1 MLQSLRRMTRPFF
14 ADKIGALA
22 ETYTVGGEIGR
33 GNYGLVRSCRH
44 VDTGDALAVKTI
56 SKWYHTPSSL
66 LELAVEVDALRA
78 LRALPP
84 HPHVCALVDVVEEYG
99 ALHIVTDL
107 CRGGELFER
116 VAAKGALGEDEARA
130 LVRQVVAAV
139 AHCHAAGVVHRD
151 IKPQNLVF
159 RQARVHREDKG
170 RQEERERDGREASEG
185 RERRE
190 EKAPRDYDT
199 KWRDLALVDFGTSCV
214 LDIQTMHRSEVES
227 GAVRSGTVGRGTV
240 RSGTEGSA
248 GVTDDTM
255 LDVIEPPHCIGRK
268 EDEGRTEEGQMMD
281 VIGSPHYIAPEVLK
295 EQGYGSGCD
304 VWSVGVIAYLTLSGS
319 LPYDGTDAEQVYEAV
334 ATGGDPDMTAP
345 IWETVSPAGRSFVR
359 SLLERDPMKRPSAV
373 EALQDPWLFEHG

>member
-1 MLQSLRRMTRPFF
+1 MFTGVAARSLDKMLRSLRRMTRPFF
-14 ADKIGALA
+14 ADKISALA

-159 RQARVHREDKG
+159 RQARVHPEDKG
-170 RQEERERDGREASEG
+170 RQDERGRDGREASEG
-185 RERRE
+185 KEGREGRE
-190 EKAPRDYDT
+190 EKASRDYDT

-214 LDIQTMHRSEVES
+214 LDVQTMHRSEVEN
-227 GAVRSGTVGRGTV
+227 GAVRSV
-240 RSGTEGSA
+240 
-248 GVTDDTM
+248 
-255 LDVIEPPHCIGRK
+255 GRK

-319 LPYDGTDAEQVYEAV
+319 QPYDGADAEQVYEAV
-334 ATGGDPDMTAP
+334 ASGGDPDMTAP
-345 IWETVSPAGRSFVR
+345 IWEMVSPDGRSFVR
-359 SLLERDPMKRPSAV
+359 SLLERDPRKRPSAA
-373 EALQDPWLFEHG
+373 EALRDPWLCEHIG